1 MKYDSIIW
9 DFNGTL
15 YDDLEVCFS
24 ILNDMLTA
32 RGHSPLPNIDRYK
45 EIFGFPIRDYY
56 IKAGFD
62 LEKEDFKAMSEEYI
76 ERYNKATKNCT
87 LKYGIK
93 ELLEEL
99 YKKNIKMYILSACE
113 QKMLEE
119 YAANLGISEYISEIY
134 GLSDYMASGKE
145 GIGKKLMAEHRLKM
159 PLLIGDTDHD
169 MAVAKSIGADCIF
182 VSWGHQSK
190 DRLLQ
195 LNDKVYDT
203 AKELREILLQRFA

>member
-24 ILNDMLTA
+24 LLNDMLTV
-32 RGHSPLPNIDRYK
+32 RGHSPLPNLDQYK

-76 ERYNKATKNCT
+76 ERYNKATQNCT
-87 LKYGIK
+87 LKLGIK

-99 YKKNIKMYILSACE
+99 HKKNVKMYILSACE

-119 YAANLGISEYISEIY
+119 YSRNLGISEYIDQIY

-145 GIGKKLMAEHRLKM
+145 GIGKKLMAEHNLKT

-190 DRLLQ
+190 ERLLQ
-195 LNDKVYDT
+195 LSDKVYDT
-203 AKELREILLQRFA
+203 ATQLREVLLKKFA